1 MLIHEQKISNFLEIP
16 TVKARFFADCPVF
29 VKSLG
34 AWGGDFVMS
43 SKFDGFKEYFWGKD
57 FNTIFEWQDIIGL

>member
-16 TVKARFFADCPVF
+16 TVKDRFFADCPVF

-34 AWGGDFVMS
+34 AWGGDFVLAI
-43 SKFDGFKEYFWGKD
+43 SKENPTDYFKAKGFEVVIPYSKM
-57 FNTIFEWQDIIGL
+57 IL

>member
-57 FNTIFEWQDIIGL
+57 FNTIFEWQDLIGL